1 MTMTQ
6 TIYVGASA
14 NDGTGDV
21 LRTAFTKINSNFS
34 AIKSDLTTAP
44 GAVLLGDSITA
55 NNTGAGSN
63 KNCYHD
69 PRGYFTWLQIR
80 LGFPFAYTVG
90 NDGTPNVVGQN
101 AGVGGDTTTGMLAR
115 LETDVISKSP
125 DIVFIH
131 AGTNDITAGAS
142 FATITG
148 NLTSIYAAL
157 LSRGILVAAIPIY
170 PRGSG
175 SNWASSTQRNLHHA
189 VNSWIREKALT
200 TQGMILIDG
209 TPAMTDPASSTGDVR
224 TDFTIDGLHPS
235 PLGGFYV
242 GEAAYR
248 IFKEI
253 TRPAATLCYSP
264 SDVYDATNNP
274 SGNLLTNGLLAG
286 TAGTAGTG
294 ASGSVADGWNV
305 FRTSGT
311 ISTAVCSKVNRTDG
325 LPGSLQQ
332 MVLSSAGSGS
342 GDGSVIFTT
351 SPSSITSN
359 IVINNWYEALME
371 IDVSATTSGNKMIKA
386 IYLELWDTTATVGSR
401 TRCLQNYP
409 ATYFPDAAWNG
420 ILKTPPLPLAGT
432 TGLRFR
438 LIMDLD
444 ETKNDS
450 VTVKVGRCTLRQVVN
465 TPVF

>member
-1 MTMTQ
+1 MTNTQ
-6 TIYVGASA
+6 SINTGASA
-14 NDGTGDV
+14 NDGTGDA
-21 LRTAFTKINSNFS
+21 LRTAFNKINSNFA
-34 AIKSDLTTAP
+34 AIKSDLSTAP
-44 GAVLLGDSITA
+44 RVVLLGDSITA
-55 NNTGAGSN
+55 NNTGAGTN

-90 NDGTPNVVGQN
+90 NDGTPNVIGQN

-115 LETDVISKSP
+115 LETDVIAKNP

-148 NLTSIYAAL
+148 NLNTLYSTL
-157 LSRGILVAAIPIY
+157 LTKGILVVAIPIY

-175 SNWASSTQRNLHHA
+175 SNWASSAQRNLHHA
-189 VNSWIREKALT
+189 VNHWIRDKALS
-200 TQGMILIDG
+200 TQGMILVDG
-209 TPAMTDPASSTGDVR
+209 TPYMTDPASSTGDVR

-242 GEAAYR
+242 GEAAYKV
-248 IFKEI
+248 FKEI

-274 SGNLLTNGLLAG
+274 AGNLLTNGLLAG
-286 TAGTAGTG
+286 TAGTVGTG
-294 ASGSVADGWNV
+294 ASGQVADSWNL
-305 FRTSGT
+305 FRNSGT
-311 ISTAVCSKVNRTDG
+311 IATAAGSKVNRPDG
-325 LPGSLQQ
+325 LPGTMQQ
-332 MVLSSAGSGS
+332 IVLSSAGSGS

-351 SPSSITSN
+351 SPSTLTSN
-359 IVINNWYEALME
+359 IATNNWYEALLE
-371 IDVSATTSGNKMIKA
+371 IDVSAPTSGNKMIKA
-386 IYLELWDTTATVGSR
+386 IYLELWDTTATIGSR

-409 ATYFPDAAWNG
+409 STYFADSAWSG

-432 TGLRFR
+432 TGIRFR
-438 LIMDLD
+438 LIMDID

-450 VTVKVGRCTLRQVVN
+450 VTIKVGRCTLRQVVN